1 MGFYINQVLGINL
14 DEGTLTLQG
23 FITSTWN
30 DPRVSVLLP
39 KTGPYGT
46 EEHIPVDEENAKQI
60 WSPKTQ
66 IYNSMTERVRSSM
79 VLESENFHQ

>member
-1 MGFYINQVLGINL
+1 MGFYINRVLGINL

-30 DPRVSVLLP
+30 DSRVSVLLP

-46 EEHIPVDEENAKQI
+46 EKHIPVDEENAKQI

-66 IYNSMTERVRSSM
+66 IYNSMTERVRSSI
-79 VLESENFHQ
+79 VLESETFQK